1 MKPLRQQAIRRL
13 HAGPQPRI
21 DIQFRR
27 RHSGAVAL
35 EFAVVLPMLLLV
47 LTGILEFGRVG
58 ALGIRLAQAA
68 RAGAEYGAL
77 HPPDDFTLSD
87 WGRICELRAR
97 EVLADQPGIDSSRLE
112 VQCTFTSASPLSR
125 SEVRIRHP
133 FPLLLGWDAAPGNL
147 VLQRTAVL
155 PVVR

>member
-1 MKPLRQQAIRRL
+1 MKKLHQQAIRRPRS
-13 HAGPQPRI
+13 APQP
-21 DIQFRR
+21 
-27 RHSGAVAL
+27 HKKSVGNWHLSGAVAL
-35 EFAVVLPMLLLV
+35 EFAIVLPMMLLV
-47 LTGILEFGRVG
+47 LIGILEFGRMG

-87 WGRICELRAR
+87 WARMCELRAR
-97 EVLADQPGIDSSRLE
+97 EVLADQPGIDLSRLE
-112 VQCTFTSASPLSR
+112 VQSTFTSASPLSR

-133 FPLLLGWDAAPGNL
+133 FSLLLGWNFAPGNL
-147 VLQRTAVL
+147 VLQKTAVI